1 MVRPGNLRKVFEE
14 ENENTAARRFPN
26 MVKNFGTA
34 KNLFDFQKKRA
45 IYANRKVSN
54 YVNAMRN
61 ARPMLYKRLEN
72 KVAGLPTNIS
82 ARGKN
87 ILSSVTANSS
97 PKELFNAMKAVN
109 ALRPT
114 RVVPVT
120 REPLNKLKYTQTYM
134 AEELGK
140 SRNRKNYANKV
151 FLFSNQDDYARAV
164 IRAKVILAKRVKMRY
179 DTLSEVNKRLV
190 NISGLNK
197 SSNPERLLRA
207 LERMATFNRAPNT
220 NMSWR
225 FN

>member
-1 MVRPGNLRKVFEE
+1 MVRPSDMRRVFKE
-14 ENENTAARRFPN
+14 TDDDRFPN

-72 KVAGLPTNIS
+72 KVAGLPSSIS
-82 ARGKN
+82 VRGKR

-97 PKELFNAMKAVN
+97 PKELFNAMKEVN
-109 ALRPT
+109 ALRPL
-114 RVVPVT
+114 RAVPDT
-120 REPLNKLKYTQTYM
+120 REPVNKVKYTQTYM

-164 IRAKVILAKRVKMRY
+164 VRAKVILAKRVKMRY
-179 DTLSEVNKRLV
+179 DSLSEVNKKLM

-207 LERMATFNRAPNT
+207 LERMASFNRTPNT

>member
-1 MVRPGNLRKVFEE
+1 MVRPSDMRRMFKE
-14 ENENTAARRFPN
+14 ADDDRFPN

-61 ARPMLYKRLEN
+61 SRPMLYKRLEN

-87 ILSSVTANSS
+87 ILSLVTANSS

-109 ALRPT
+109 ALRQRQPPEI
-114 RVVPVT
+114 VPVN
-120 REPLNKLKYTQTYM
+120 REPLNKVKYTQTYM

-164 IRAKVILAKRVKMRY
+164 VRAKVILAKRVKMRY
-179 DTLSEVNKRLV
+179 DSLSETNKRLM

-197 SSNPERLLRA
+197 SSNPDRLLRA
-207 LERMATFNRAPNT
+207 LERMATFNRTPNT

-225 FN
+225 FR